1 MSVSGAWVEH
11 KDLLVAWHFRE
22 VEHKKKEQL
31 IARAKAIYARHDFQV
46 LTVSKRIE
54 NLPPSGFDRGDSCFH
69 ILRSLFG
76 VDWEER
82 VRVSFSSSKDK
93 KNWWFFCETGKR

>member
-1 MSVSGAWVEH
+1 MEKPKREALIEH
-11 KDLLVAWHFRE
+11 
-22 VEHKKKEQL
+22 
-31 IARAKAIYARHDFQV
+31 AKAIYAKHGFPV

-54 NLPPSGFDRGDSCFH
+54 NQPPSGYNRGDSCIH

-82 VRVSFSSSKDK
+82 VKVHKQMATTD
-93 KNWWFFCETGKR
+93 EGGDILLTGF

>member
-1 MSVSGAWVEH
+1 M
-11 KDLLVAWHFRE
+11 
-22 VEHKKKEQL
+22 
-31 IARAKAIYARHDFQV
+31 IAKAKAIYEKHNFPV

-54 NLPPSGFDRGDSCFH
+54 NLPPSGYNRGDSCIH

-82 VRVSFSSSKDK
+82 VKV
-93 KNWWFFCETGKR
+93 

>member
-1 MSVSGAWVEH
+1 MFSSIRNVG
-11 KDLLVAWHFRE
+11 KDERE
-22 VEHKKKEQL
+22 SL
-31 IARAKAIYARHDFQV
+31 IARAKAVYAKHDFKV

-54 NLPPSGFDRGDSCFH
+54 NLPPSGFDRGDSCIH

-82 VRVSFSSSKDK
+82 VKV
-93 KNWWFFCETGKR
+93 G